1 MKVVLN
7 LVGKKRKKESAF
19 EFRYASNDAT
29 KIPRYRKRNLIEE
42 GERSFV
48 PQEYAFNSLKLG
60 SMQLERETDT
70 AGFCQL

>member
-48 PQEYAFNSLKLG
+48 PQECAFNSLKLG